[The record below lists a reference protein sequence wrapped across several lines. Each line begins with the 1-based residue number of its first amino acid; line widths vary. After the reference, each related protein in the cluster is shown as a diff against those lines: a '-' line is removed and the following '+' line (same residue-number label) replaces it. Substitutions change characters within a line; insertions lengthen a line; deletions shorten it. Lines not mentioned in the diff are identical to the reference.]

1 MCTETSFVRR
11 RARHGPGRSGEERF
25 AEGHRYR
32 ATPELKAR
40 IPRKCRPAM
49 STQRFPLN
57 SEKCHR
63 HVYDQTPSLI
73 EPQVF

>member
-1 MCTETSFVRR
+1 
-11 RARHGPGRSGEERF
+11 
-25 AEGHRYR
+25 
-32 ATPELKAR
+32 
-40 IPRKCRPAM
+40 M

-73 EPQVF
+73 EPQVFWAASLRQAKAHPRSLDE